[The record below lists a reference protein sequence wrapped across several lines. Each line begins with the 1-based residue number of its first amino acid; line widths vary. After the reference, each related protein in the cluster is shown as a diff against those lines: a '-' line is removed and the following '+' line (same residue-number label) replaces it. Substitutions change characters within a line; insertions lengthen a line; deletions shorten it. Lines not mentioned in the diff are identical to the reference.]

1 MFFFMLKTAYEITRW
16 LEFRRVLFR
25 SFFDLDH
32 FGKINKQYSHQ
43 AGDYALK
50 ELSELIQNKYVRPK
64 DIFAR
69 YGGEEFRSEEHT
81 SELQSPCNLVCRL
94 LLEKTNDVQS

>member
-32 FGKINKQYSHQ
+32 FVKINKQYSHQ

-69 YGGEEFRSEEHT
+69 YGGEEFRSEERRVGRERRRWSAWT
-81 SELQSPCNLVCRL
+81 K
-94 LLEKTNDVQS
+94 EKRNR